1 MKTNMSKLYQ
11 AMAAMMMLQMFAADP
26 NTNVTTDTGMSV
38 ENKTF
43 YDKELIRTAGPQLVH
58 DQFAQKRPIPKNGG
72 QSVEFRQFGDLP
84 KALTPLT
91 EGVTPNGK
99 KLSATAK
106 TATVSQYGDY
116 VTISDKLD
124 LTAIDPVALEA
135 VDVIGKQMGLT
146 LDTVTRNKLHQ
157 GLQVMYAP
165 LRSSAGA
172 ETEVSSRS
180 KLDKS
185 AVLTVKLVQQ
195 ARTEL
200 KAMNVPTFDDGCY
213 VMIIHPYSAYDLK
226 RDPEWRKPHEYAD
239 TRQLYNGEVGMVD
252 GVRFVE
258 TSEAKIYCG
267 EDLASNSRTLTV
279 NGAVSSAGKTINFD
293 GGTVAANALAGRYV
307 LIGDKRV
314 KVVSNTTSALTL
326 DTAITAE
333 DNAVIYPGEGGA
345 GGGAVFGNLIFGK
358 NAYGVTEIEGG
369 GAETIIKPKGSA
381 GTADPLNQRSTVGWK
396 AIKTAE
402 ILVDFYMMR
411 VECGSAYSARA
422 RAN

>member
-11 AMAAMMMLQMFAADP
+11 AMAAMMMLQMFADP

-279 NGAVSSAGKTINFD
+279 NGAVSSAGKTINFN

>member
-11 AMAAMMMLQMFAADP
+11 AMAAMMMLQMFADP

>member
-1 MKTNMSKLYQ
+1 MKTNMNKLYQ
-11 AMAAMMMLQMFAADP
+11 AMAAMMMLQMFADP

-200 KAMNVPTFDDGCY
+200 KAMNVPTFDDDCY

-279 NGAVSSAGKTINFD
+279 NGAVSSAGKTVNFD

>member
-1 MKTNMSKLYQ
+1 MKTNMNKLYQ
-11 AMAAMMMLQMFAADP
+11 AMAAMMMLQMFADP

-84 KALTPLT
+84 QALTTLT

>member
-1 MKTNMSKLYQ
+1 
-11 AMAAMMMLQMFAADP
+11 
-26 NTNVTTDTGMSV
+26 
-38 ENKTF
+38 
-43 YDKELIRTAGPQLVH
+43 
-58 DQFAQKRPIPKNGG
+58 
-72 QSVEFRQFGDLP
+72 
-84 KALTPLT
+84 
-91 EGVTPNGK
+91 
-99 KLSATAK
+99 
-106 TATVSQYGDY
+106 
-116 VTISDKLD
+116 
-124 LTAIDPVALEA
+124 
-135 VDVIGKQMGLT
+135 
-146 LDTVTRNKLHQ
+146 
-157 GLQVMYAP
+157 MYAP

-279 NGAVSSAGKTINFD
+279 NGAVSSAGKTVNFD

>member
-1 MKTNMSKLYQ
+1 MKTNMNKLYQ
-11 AMAAMMMLQMFAADP
+11 AMAAMMMLQMFADP

-345 GGGAVFGNLIFGK
+345 GGDAVFGNLIFGK

>member
-1 MKTNMSKLYQ
+1 MKTNMNKLYQ
-11 AMAAMMMLQMFAADP
+11 AMAAMMMLQMFADP

-195 ARTEL
+195 ACTEL

-279 NGAVSSAGKTINFD
+279 NGAVSSAGKTVNFD

>member
-1 MKTNMSKLYQ
+1 MKTNMNKLYQ
-11 AMAAMMMLQMFAADP
+11 AMAAMMMLQMFADP

-106 TATVSQYGDY
+106 TATVSQYGNY

-279 NGAVSSAGKTINFD
+279 NGAVSSAGKTVNFD

>member
-1 MKTNMSKLYQ
+1 
-11 AMAAMMMLQMFAADP
+11 MMLQMFADP

-314 KVVSNTTSALTL
+314 KVVSKTTSALTL

>member
-1 MKTNMSKLYQ
+1 MKTNMNKLYQ
-11 AMAAMMMLQMFAADP
+11 AMAAMMMLQMFADP

-43 YDKELIRTAGPQLVH
+43 YDKELIRTAEPQLVH

-358 NAYGVTEIEGG
+358 NAYGVTEIEGD

>member
-11 AMAAMMMLQMFAADP
+11 AMAAMMMLQMFADP

-91 EGVTPNGK
+91 EGETPNGK

>member
-1 MKTNMSKLYQ
+1 MKTNMNKLYQ
-11 AMAAMMMLQMFAADP
+11 AMAAMMMLQMFADP

-72 QSVEFRQFGDLP
+72 KSVEFRQFGDLP

-279 NGAVSSAGKTINFD
+279 NGAVSSAGKTVNFD

>member
-1 MKTNMSKLYQ
+1 MKTNMNKLYQ
-11 AMAAMMMLQMFAADP
+11 AMAAMMMLQMFADP

-157 GLQVMYAP
+157 GLQGMYAP

-226 RDPEWRKPHEYAD
+226 RDPEWRTPHEYAD

-279 NGAVSSAGKTINFD
+279 NGAVSSAGKTVNFD

>member
-1 MKTNMSKLYQ
+1 
-11 AMAAMMMLQMFAADP
+11 MMLQMFADP

-279 NGAVSSAGKTINFD
+279 NGAVSSAGKTINFN

>member
-1 MKTNMSKLYQ
+1 MKTNMNKLYQ
-11 AMAAMMMLQMFAADP
+11 AMAAMMMLQMFADP

-180 KLDKS
+180 KLAKS

-279 NGAVSSAGKTINFD
+279 NGAVSSAGKTVNFD

>member
-1 MKTNMSKLYQ
+1 MKTDIRKLNK
-11 AMAAMMMLQMFAADP
+11 AMAAVMMLQMFADP
-26 NTNVTTDTGMSV
+26 NTNVTTDAGMSV

-279 NGAVSSAGKTINFD
+279 NGAVSSAGKTVNFD

-411 VECGSAYSARA
+411 VECGSSYSARA

>member
-11 AMAAMMMLQMFAADP
+11 AMAAMMMLQMFADP

-200 KAMNVPTFDDGCY
+200 KAMNVPTFDDDCY

>member
-11 AMAAMMMLQMFAADP
+11 AMAAMMMLQMFADP

-279 NGAVSSAGKTINFD
+279 NGAVSSAGKTINLD
-293 GGTVAANALAGRYV
+293 GGTGAANALAGRYV

>member
-1 MKTNMSKLYQ
+1 
-11 AMAAMMMLQMFAADP
+11 MMLQMFADP

-72 QSVEFRQFGDLP
+72 QTIEFRQFGDLP

-267 EDLASNSRTLTV
+267 EDLASNSRTLAV

>member
-1 MKTNMSKLYQ
+1 MKTNMNKLYQ
-11 AMAAMMMLQMFAADP
+11 AMAAMMMLQMFADP

-157 GLQVMYAP
+157 GLQAMYAP

-279 NGAVSSAGKTINFD
+279 NGAVSSAGKTVNFD

-314 KVVSNTTSALTL
+314 QVVSNTTSALTL

>member
-11 AMAAMMMLQMFAADP
+11 AMAAMMMLQMFADP

-72 QSVEFRQFGDLP
+72 QSVEVRQFGDLP

>member
-11 AMAAMMMLQMFAADP
+11 AMAAMMMLQMFADP

-279 NGAVSSAGKTINFD
+279 NGAVSSAGKTVNFD

>member
-1 MKTNMSKLYQ
+1 MKTNMNKLYQ
-11 AMAAMMMLQMFAADP
+11 AMAAMMMLQMFADP

-43 YDKELIRTAGPQLVH
+43 YDKELVRTAGPQLVH

-106 TATVSQYGDY
+106 AATVSQYGDY

-279 NGAVSSAGKTINFD
+279 NGAVSSAGKTVNFD

>member
-1 MKTNMSKLYQ
+1 
-11 AMAAMMMLQMFAADP
+11 MMLQMFAADP
-26 NTNVTTDTGMSV
+26 NTNVTTDAGMSV

-180 KLDKS
+180 KLDTS
-185 AVLTVKLVQQ
+185 SVLTVKLVQQ

-200 KAMNVPTFDDGCY
+200 KAMNVPTFDDDCY
-213 VMIIHPYSAYDLK
+213 VMIIHPYAAYDLK

-239 TRQLYNGEVGMVD
+239 TRELYNGEIGMVD

-267 EDLASNSRTLTV
+267 EDLASDSRTLKV
-279 NGAVSSAGKTINFD
+279 NGAVSSAGKTVNFD

-345 GGGAVFGNLIFGK
+345 KGGAVFGNLIFGK

-402 ILVDFYMMR
+402 ILVDFYLMR
-411 VECGSAYSARA
+411 VECGSSYSARA

>member
-1 MKTNMSKLYQ
+1 MKTNMNKLYQ
-11 AMAAMMMLQMFAADP
+11 AMAAMMMLQMFADP

-279 NGAVSSAGKTINFD
+279 NCAVSSAGKTVNFD

>member
-1 MKTNMSKLYQ
+1 MKTNMNKLYQ
-11 AMAAMMMLQMFAADP
+11 AMAAMMMLQMFADP

-279 NGAVSSAGKTINFD
+279 NGAVSSAGKTVNFD

-314 KVVSNTTSALTL
+314 KVASNTTSALTL

>member
-1 MKTNMSKLYQ
+1 MKTNMNKLYQ
-11 AMAAMMMLQMFAADP
+11 AMAAMMMLQMFADP

-180 KLDKS
+180 KLDNS

-279 NGAVSSAGKTINFD
+279 NGAVSSAGKTVNFD

>member
-11 AMAAMMMLQMFAADP
+11 AMAAMMMLQMFADP

-293 GGTVAANALAGRYV
+293 GGAVAANALAGRYV

-369 GAETIIKPKGSA
+369 VAETIIKPKGSA

>member
-11 AMAAMMMLQMFAADP
+11 AMAAMMMLQMFADP

-411 VECGSAYSARA
+411 MECGSTYSARA

>member
-1 MKTNMSKLYQ
+1 MEKMNLQLFAGEMNTQTTGALSAEMKTYY
-11 AMAAMMMLQMFAADP
+11 
-26 NTNVTTDTGMSV
+26 GMELL
-38 ENKTF
+38 ENAK
-43 YDKELIRTAGPQLVH
+43 PQLVH
-58 DQFAQKRPIPKNGG
+58 NQFAATKGLPVGG
-72 QSVEFRQFGDLP
+72 GKTVEWRKFGAFD

-91 EGVTPNGK
+91 EGVTPDG
-99 KLSATAK
+99 SGIS
-106 TATVSQYGDY
+106 VSYITKDLAQYGDY
-116 VTISDKLD
+116 TTVSDMLD
-124 LTAIDPVALEA
+124 LTAIDDVVLEIT
-135 VDVIGKQMGLT
+135 DRHGSNMGLT

>member
-1 MKTNMSKLYQ
+1 
-11 AMAAMMMLQMFAADP
+11 MMLQMFADP

-58 DQFAQKRPIPKNGG
+58 DQFAQNRPIPKNGG

>member
-1 MKTNMSKLYQ
+1 MKTDIRKLNK
-11 AMAAMMMLQMFAADP
+11 AMAVVMMLQMFADP
-26 NTNVTTDTGMSV
+26 NTNVTTDAGMSV

-279 NGAVSSAGKTINFD
+279 NGAVSSAGKTVNFD

>member
-1 MKTNMSKLYQ
+1 MKTDIRKLNK
-11 AMAAMMMLQMFAADP
+11 AMAAVMMLQMFADP
-26 NTNVTTDTGMSV
+26 NTNVTTDAGMSV

-72 QSVEFRQFGDLP
+72 QTIEFRQFAELP

-146 LDTVTRNKLHQ
+146 LDTVTRNKLQQ

-165 LRSSAGA
+165 LRVGDT

-180 KLDKS
+180 KLDTS
-185 AVLTVKLVQQ
+185 SVLTVKLVQQ

-213 VMIIHPYSAYDLK
+213 VMIIHPYAAYDLK

-239 TRQLYNGEVGMVD
+239 TRELYNGEIGMVD

-267 EDLASNSRTLTV
+267 EDLASDSRTLKV
-279 NGAVSSAGKTINFD
+279 NGAVSSAGKTINFN
-293 GGTVAANALAGRYV
+293 GGTVKANALAGRYV
-307 LIGDKRV
+307 LIGDNRV
-314 KVVSNTTSALTL
+314 KVTSNTASALTL
-326 DTAITAE
+326 ETAITAE
-333 DNAVIYPGEGGA
+333 DKATIYPGEGGA
-345 GGGAVFGNLIFGK
+345 KGGAVFGNLIFGK

-411 VECGSAYSARA
+411 VETGSAYSTRIHE
-422 RAN
+422 AN

>member
-11 AMAAMMMLQMFAADP
+11 AMAAMMMLQMFADP

-293 GGTVAANALAGRYV
+293 GGAVAANALADRYV

-314 KVVSNTTSALTL
+314 KVVRNTTSALTL

>member
-1 MKTNMSKLYQ
+1 
-11 AMAAMMMLQMFAADP
+11 MMLQMFADP

-200 KAMNVPTFDDGCY
+200 KAMNVPTFDDDCY

>member
-1 MKTNMSKLYQ
+1 MKTDIRKLNK
-11 AMAAMMMLQMFAADP
+11 AMAAVMMLQMFADP

-58 DQFAQKRPIPKNGG
+58 DQFAQKRPIPKHGG

>member
-11 AMAAMMMLQMFAADP
+11 AMAAMMMLQMFADP

-106 TATVSQYGDY
+106 MATVSQYGDY